1 MAVIGKL
8 FSRDN
13 FRLSAVKHNIVKYSN
28 TGIISI
34 VNKRNGDNN
43 YIKEIRAKNNWQSFT
58 KRKLYTYN
66 RNIEAMALSPLDP
79 SSYSR
84 PELAVVK
91 HVELS
96 LDVDFENKQLSGL
109 ALLTVNA
116 IEDINEV
123 KLRIKYKTS
132 PSATALQW
140 LEPKQT
146 SGKKYPYMFSQ
157 CQPIHARSI
166 MPCQDS
172 PAVKF
177 TYTAEVSA
185 PENFSVLMSA
195 IRDGSNNTKTTFRQ
209 PVPIPSYLL
218 AIAVGVLESREL
230 GPRSHVWA
238 EKEEI
243 ERSAWEFADTEKYL
257 QAAEALC
264 GPYQWTQYDLL
275 VLPPSFPYGGM
286 ENPCLTF
293 AGDRSQADVIVHEIM
308 HSWTGNLV
316 TNRNFEH
323 FWLNEGFTVF
333 LERKVGASLIS
344 DKDEA
349 RKSRDF
355 NSLLGL
361 QELTETIKD
370 DLGVENPLTQ
380 LVVNLSNVHPDDAF
394 STVPYEKGSLFL
406 RVLEDSLGGPD
417 TDQFKSFLF
426 EYFKDSADQTKAL
439 NDVDWATWL
448 HKPGMPP
455 VIPEN
460 GEIEATAL
468 SPLDPSS
475 FSRPE
480 QAIIE
485 HVDLILHVDFEQKQ
499 LNGDVMLTVS
509 TLMNINELILDTSN
523 LTIEM
528 IELEDGSELKY
539 KVDEHLT
546 YYGSKLTI
554 IFNKTII
561 SGQKIKIRIKYKT
574 SPSATALQWLEPKQT
589 SGQTYPF
596 LFSKCVAIHARSI
609 MPCQDS
615 PAVKF
620 TYTAEVS
627 APENFSVLMSAIRDG
642 RNNTNTTFRQPVP
655 IPSYLLAIAVGV
667 LESRELGPRSHVWA
681 EKEEIERS
689 AWEFADTE
697 KYLQAAE
704 AQCGPYQWTQ
714 YNLLVLPP
722 SFPYG
727 GMENP
732 CLTFVT
738 PTLLAGDRSQANV
751 IVHEI
756 VHSWTGN
763 LVTNRNFEHFW
774 LKEGFTVFLER
785 KVGAS
790 LISDKDEA
798 RKSRDFNSLLG
809 LQQLTETIND
819 LGADNPLTQLV
830 LNLSSVNPDDAF
842 STVPY
847 EKGSL
852 FLRVLEDLLGGPD
865 IFDKFVRSYLNKYQR
880 QSIDTEQFKSYLFQ
894 YFNDSSDQIRVLN
907 DVEWE
912 TWLHKPGMPPVIPKY
927 DTSMTKAVKNVLLKI
942 NLNDTA
948 SLDYNDVISFSPH
961 QMINL
966 LQHLVDQDALPL
978 DKLRTL
984 GEAYRV
990 STSKNTEI
998 AYRWLRIC
1006 IRSRD
1011 ENKLNDSFAF
1021 VNQQGRMKYVRP
1033 IYRDLYAW
1041 EDVRERTIE
1050 NFLRNEPYMM
1060 HVSAYTIRKDLHIDV

>member
-1 MAVIGKL
+1 
-8 FSRDN
+8 
-13 FRLSAVKHNIVKYSN
+13 
-28 TGIISI
+28 
-34 VNKRNGDNN
+34 
-43 YIKEIRAKNNWQSFT
+43 
-58 KRKLYTYN
+58 
-66 RNIEAMALSPLDP
+66 MALSPLDP

-116 IEDINEV
+116 IEDINELILDSSDLKIEAIELEDGTALKYKLEEPLANYGSKLIITFNNIIGAGKQV

-293 AGDRSQADVIVHEIM
+293 VTPTLLAGDRSQADVIVHEIM

-361 QELTETIKD
+361 QELTETIMSN
-370 DLGVENPLTQ
+370 LGPTNPLTE
-380 LVVNLSNVHPDDAF
+380 LVPDLTNTHPDDSF
-394 STVPYEKGSLFL
+394 SRVPYEKGSLFL
-406 RVLEDSLGGPD
+406 RYLEDTLGGAAVFDDFMRSYLNKFQKKSID

-426 EYFKDSADQTKAL
+426 EYFKDSADLTKAL

-455 VIPEN
+455 VIPE
-460 GEIEATAL
+460 
-468 SPLDPSS
+468 
-475 FSRPE
+475 
-480 QAIIE
+480 
-485 HVDLILHVDFEQKQ
+485 
-499 LNGDVMLTVS
+499 
-509 TLMNINELILDTSN
+509 
-523 LTIEM
+523 
-528 IELEDGSELKY
+528 
-539 KVDEHLT
+539 
-546 YYGSKLTI
+546 
-554 IFNKTII
+554 
-561 SGQKIKIRIKYKT
+561 
-574 SPSATALQWLEPKQT
+574 
-589 SGQTYPF
+589 
-596 LFSKCVAIHARSI
+596 
-609 MPCQDS
+609 
-615 PAVKF
+615 
-620 TYTAEVS
+620 
-627 APENFSVLMSAIRDG
+627 
-642 RNNTNTTFRQPVP
+642 
-655 IPSYLLAIAVGV
+655 
-667 LESRELGPRSHVWA
+667 
-681 EKEEIERS
+681 
-689 AWEFADTE
+689 
-697 KYLQAAE
+697 
-704 AQCGPYQWTQ
+704 
-714 YNLLVLPP
+714 
-722 SFPYG
+722 
-727 GMENP
+727 
-732 CLTFVT
+732 
-738 PTLLAGDRSQANV
+738 
-751 IVHEI
+751 
-756 VHSWTGN
+756 
-763 LVTNRNFEHFW
+763 
-774 LKEGFTVFLER
+774 
-785 KVGAS
+785 
-790 LISDKDEA
+790 
-798 RKSRDFNSLLG
+798 
-809 LQQLTETIND
+809 
-819 LGADNPLTQLV
+819 
-830 LNLSSVNPDDAF
+830 
-842 STVPY
+842 
-847 EKGSL
+847 
-852 FLRVLEDLLGGPD
+852 
-865 IFDKFVRSYLNKYQR
+865 
-880 QSIDTEQFKSYLFQ
+880 
-894 YFNDSSDQIRVLN
+894 
-907 DVEWE
+907 
-912 TWLHKPGMPPVIPKY
+912 Y

-942 NLNDTA
+942 NSSDA
-948 SLDYNDVISFSPH
+948 ESLDYNDVRTFSP
-961 QMINL
+961 QQLINL
-966 LQHLVDQDALPL
+966 LQHLIDQDALPL
-978 DKLRTL
+978 DKLRAL

-998 AYRWLRIC
+998 TYRWLRMC

-1011 ENKLNDSFAF
+1011 ETKLNDSFAF

-1060 HVSAYTIRKDLHIDV
+1060 HVSAYTVRKDLHLNV

>member
-455 VIPEN
+455 VIPE
-460 GEIEATAL
+460 
-468 SPLDPSS
+468 
-475 FSRPE
+475 
-480 QAIIE
+480 
-485 HVDLILHVDFEQKQ
+485 
-499 LNGDVMLTVS
+499 
-509 TLMNINELILDTSN
+509 
-523 LTIEM
+523 
-528 IELEDGSELKY
+528 
-539 KVDEHLT
+539 
-546 YYGSKLTI
+546 
-554 IFNKTII
+554 
-561 SGQKIKIRIKYKT
+561 
-574 SPSATALQWLEPKQT
+574 
-589 SGQTYPF
+589 
-596 LFSKCVAIHARSI
+596 
-609 MPCQDS
+609 
-615 PAVKF
+615 
-620 TYTAEVS
+620 
-627 APENFSVLMSAIRDG
+627 
-642 RNNTNTTFRQPVP
+642 
-655 IPSYLLAIAVGV
+655 
-667 LESRELGPRSHVWA
+667 
-681 EKEEIERS
+681 
-689 AWEFADTE
+689 
-697 KYLQAAE
+697 
-704 AQCGPYQWTQ
+704 
-714 YNLLVLPP
+714 
-722 SFPYG
+722 
-727 GMENP
+727 
-732 CLTFVT
+732 
-738 PTLLAGDRSQANV
+738 
-751 IVHEI
+751 
-756 VHSWTGN
+756 
-763 LVTNRNFEHFW
+763 
-774 LKEGFTVFLER
+774 
-785 KVGAS
+785 
-790 LISDKDEA
+790 
-798 RKSRDFNSLLG
+798 
-809 LQQLTETIND
+809 
-819 LGADNPLTQLV
+819 
-830 LNLSSVNPDDAF
+830 
-842 STVPY
+842 
-847 EKGSL
+847 
-852 FLRVLEDLLGGPD
+852 
-865 IFDKFVRSYLNKYQR
+865 
-880 QSIDTEQFKSYLFQ
+880 
-894 YFNDSSDQIRVLN
+894 
-907 DVEWE
+907 
-912 TWLHKPGMPPVIPKY
+912 Y

>member
-361 QELTETIKD
+361 QELTETIMSN
-370 DLGVENPLTQ
+370 LGPTNPLTE
-380 LVVNLSNVHPDDAF
+380 LVPDLTNTHPDDSF
-394 STVPYEKGSLFL
+394 SRVPYEKGSLFL
-406 RVLEDSLGGPD
+406 RYLEDTLGGAD

-455 VIPEN
+455 VIPE
-460 GEIEATAL
+460 
-468 SPLDPSS
+468 
-475 FSRPE
+475 
-480 QAIIE
+480 
-485 HVDLILHVDFEQKQ
+485 
-499 LNGDVMLTVS
+499 
-509 TLMNINELILDTSN
+509 
-523 LTIEM
+523 
-528 IELEDGSELKY
+528 
-539 KVDEHLT
+539 
-546 YYGSKLTI
+546 
-554 IFNKTII
+554 
-561 SGQKIKIRIKYKT
+561 
-574 SPSATALQWLEPKQT
+574 
-589 SGQTYPF
+589 
-596 LFSKCVAIHARSI
+596 
-609 MPCQDS
+609 
-615 PAVKF
+615 
-620 TYTAEVS
+620 
-627 APENFSVLMSAIRDG
+627 
-642 RNNTNTTFRQPVP
+642 
-655 IPSYLLAIAVGV
+655 
-667 LESRELGPRSHVWA
+667 
-681 EKEEIERS
+681 
-689 AWEFADTE
+689 
-697 KYLQAAE
+697 
-704 AQCGPYQWTQ
+704 
-714 YNLLVLPP
+714 
-722 SFPYG
+722 
-727 GMENP
+727 
-732 CLTFVT
+732 
-738 PTLLAGDRSQANV
+738 
-751 IVHEI
+751 
-756 VHSWTGN
+756 
-763 LVTNRNFEHFW
+763 
-774 LKEGFTVFLER
+774 
-785 KVGAS
+785 
-790 LISDKDEA
+790 
-798 RKSRDFNSLLG
+798 
-809 LQQLTETIND
+809 
-819 LGADNPLTQLV
+819 
-830 LNLSSVNPDDAF
+830 
-842 STVPY
+842 
-847 EKGSL
+847 
-852 FLRVLEDLLGGPD
+852 
-865 IFDKFVRSYLNKYQR
+865 
-880 QSIDTEQFKSYLFQ
+880 
-894 YFNDSSDQIRVLN
+894 
-907 DVEWE
+907 
-912 TWLHKPGMPPVIPKY
+912 Y